1 MGLMGTAGTL
11 SIYFVLPQMGK
22 VFDNVKTQAAGGAEA
37 FNVLSTQ
44 ASTGDQFSI
53 TKLNEVLAIA
63 SQTSFRY
70 VAVLPAILLV
80 VFGAIWLYDKSKGG
94 YKPVKITPGKVGVEI
109 R

>member
-37 FNVLSTQ
+37 FNALSAQ
-44 ASTGDQFSI
+44 ASAGDGSSVS
-53 TKLNEVLAIA
+53 KLNEVLSIA

-94 YKPVKITPGKVGVEI
+94 YKPVKITSGKVGVEI
-109 R
+109 P